1 MKEKRRNPRFKMML
15 FAEAFKIVCS
25 CSAAAAETEVFSD
38 RYPTGIQSVDKHIG
52 HECFCAFTS
61 NVFVKRHHVDAF
73 DAAIEQ
79 SLYFVAER

>member
-1 MKEKRRNPRFKMML
+1 MML

-61 NVFVKRHHVDAF
+61 NVFVKG
-73 DAAIEQ
+73 IM
-79 SLYFVAER
+79 